1 MIKTN
6 KLSLIIET
14 GRDITKNYL
23 HYLDQNALNLNYKGW
38 VVVTAAGCDDVMA
51 ILYNRSGLW

>member
-6 KLSLIIET
+6 RLSLIIDI
-14 GRDITKNYL
+14 GRDISKNNL
-23 HYLDQNALNLNYKGW
+23 NNPHQRALNLNYKGW